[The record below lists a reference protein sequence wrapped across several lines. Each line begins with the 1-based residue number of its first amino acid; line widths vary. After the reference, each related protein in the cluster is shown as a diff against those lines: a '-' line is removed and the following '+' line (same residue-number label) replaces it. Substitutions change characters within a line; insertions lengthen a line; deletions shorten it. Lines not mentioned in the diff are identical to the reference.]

1 MDYPVVLNNKIT
13 ISNDKPEQYIR
24 DNVDAIRLWIWFG
37 GFLLIFGLTG
47 NMISIY
53 ILTRVSMK
61 VQRLNIYLL
70 SQLTVDMGSLI
81 CVLFRKWLAFTFG
94 IHVTKLNEFLC
105 KAGQFFSSFFVDC
118 SSWNLVLISLEKMM
132 FVTKPLSSH
141 VQIHPRASLLKII
154 VTFFILAVYD
164 CHFLIGM
171 GDTTKQ
177 HQLIPVYKIEKS
189 SSKYANINESKSSI
203 ALDFPSE
210 SPLIESGKCTLN
222 SVKYLYFVELF
233 DNWIRIFLHS
243 IIPSF
248 IMMICNV
255 LIIRTILS
263 RPLLCQRSSLDS
275 RRRRISANTRMVVYN
290 NIYFFLTCTPVSVN
304 ILYDVSHDGYK
315 TSKTFSYLR
324 LLSLTHHSMN
334 FLWYIVTNKQ
344 FRIELVAIFR
354 CFSRCKYMK
363 DKEKVKPISSQ
374 KQEISFISREC
385 PLKYFKNILSKNSR
399 L

>member
-1 MDYPVVLNNKIT
+1 MDSSALLNNKDI
-13 ISNDKPEQYIR
+13 ISNDKAEQYIR
-24 DNVDAIRLWIWFG
+24 DNVYAVGFWIWFG
-37 GFLLIFGLTG
+37 GFLLIFGLSG

-53 ILTRVSMK
+53 ILTRASMK

-70 SQLTVDMGSLI
+70 SQLTVDMGSVI
-81 CVLFRKWLAFTFG
+81 CTLLRKWLAFTFG
-94 IHVTKLNEFLC
+94 IHVTQLNEFLC
-105 KAGQFFSSFFVDC
+105 KSGQFFSSFFIDC

-141 VQIHPRASLLKII
+141 VQIHSRASLLKIT
-154 VTFFILAVYD
+154 VTFVILAMYD
-164 CHFLIGM
+164 SHFLIGM

-177 HQLIPVYKIEKS
+177 QQLLLVYVNENS
-189 SSKYANINESKSSI
+189 SSKHANTTESKSNV

-210 SPLIESGKCTLN
+210 SQLFELGKCTLN
-222 SVKYLYFVELF
+222 SIKYLYFVENF
-233 DNWIRIFLHS
+233 DNWLRIFLHS
-243 IIPSF
+243 IIPSV

-263 RPLLCQRSSLDS
+263 RPLLCQTSTLDS

-290 NIYFFLTCTPVSVN
+290 NIFFFLTCTPVSVN

-344 FRIELVAIFR
+344 FRKELVAIFR
-354 CFSRCKYMK
+354 CFSHCKYTK
-363 DKEKVKPISSQ
+363 KVKVKPSSSQ
-374 KQEISFISREC
+374 KQEISFISRGF
-385 PLKYFKNILSKNSR
+385 PLKYFKNILSKNNR